1 MKAVEA
7 KVDEVGVVFDR
18 EEERKE
24 LAPITVISTISLE
37 VNNLKT
43 PSRCHHHHLNVIS
56 TISLEVNTLKNLS
69 KCHFDHLHSTL
80 RDQQQYTLPHQSV
93 SFDAFF
99 FQRGD
104 FF

>member
-37 VNNLKT
+37 VNTLKNIL
-43 PSRCHHHHLNVIS
+43 RCHHHHLNVIS
-56 TISLEVNTLKNLS
+56 TISLSRTCQSVILIISITLSGISFTSS
-69 KCHFDHLHSTL
+69 KC
-80 RDQQQYTLPHQSV
+80 V
-93 SFDAFF
+93 I
-99 FQRGD
+99 
-104 FF
+104 

>member
-37 VNNLKT
+37 VN
-43 PSRCHHHHLNVIS
+43 
-56 TISLEVNTLKNLS
+56 TLKNLLR
-69 KCHFDHLHSTL
+69 CHFDHLNNTL
-80 RDQQQYTLPHQSV
+80 RDQQQYTLPHQS
-93 SFDAFF
+93 FF
-99 FQRGD
+99 YRRTTRETRQADG
-104 FF
+104 

>member
-37 VNNLKT
+37 VNTLKT
-43 PSRCHHHHLNVIS
+43 PLRCHHHHLNVTS
-56 TISLEVNTLKNLS
+56 TISLEVNTLKNLLRS
-69 KCHFDHLHSTL
+69 HLDHLNNTL
-80 RDQQQYTLPHQSV
+80 RDQQQY
-93 SFDAFF
+93 AFTSSKCVI
-99 FQRGD
+99 
-104 FF
+104 

>member
-37 VNNLKT
+37 VN
-43 PSRCHHHHLNVIS
+43 
-56 TISLEVNTLKNLS
+56 TLKNLLR
-69 KCHFDHLHSTL
+69 CHFDHLNNTL
-80 RDQQQYTLPHQSV
+80 RDQLYLIKVCHLAL
-93 SFDAFF
+93 F
-99 FQRGD
+99 
-104 FF
+104 